1 MNYALVENG
10 LLTNIIWLY
19 PANASDFSNAVPMGD
34 YPVAIG
40 DIWDGENFYRGKDK
54 LLTYAE
60 QTELE
65 KQDMA
70 KALDLLGIS
79 NEVSE

>member
-10 LLTNIIWLY
+10 LITNIIWLY

-40 DIWDGENFYRGKDK
+40 DIWDGESFYRGKDK